1 MSKLE
6 IDNLIAKRKLDKQIG
21 VVATCIEITLLALVI
36 CAIAPYLVF

>member
-6 IDNLIAKRKLDKQIG
+6 IDALIAKRKLDKQMSA
-21 VVATCIEITLLALVI
+21 VATCIEITLLALVI